1 MKTVA
6 MLGFVVSMLVQSLGS
21 EANQESVD
29 NPYGIIMA
37 WDRASHY
44 ANGKRLS
51 AEQVSTVVYVLYAA
65 YAEDNYKTWH
75 EVVRTKY
82 PEYQFDGPEPFCV
95 RTMVRNYFPEEDSY
109 SDPSDSTI
117 TCIDENHEVT
127 WADYDD

>member
-1 MKTVA
+1 M
-6 MLGFVVSMLVQSLGS
+6 
-21 EANQESVD
+21 ANGRG
-29 NPYGIIMA
+29 P
-37 WDRASHY
+37 
-44 ANGKRLS
+44 ANVTSSGKRLS

-117 TCIDENHEVT
+117 TSVAPNTSPHDIALRHTAVVP
-127 WADYDD
+127 ASLQSS